1 VCEIDRK
8 SKNLQNRCAI
18 MHIRYSWDDLRFLL
32 AVARAGTLSGAA
44 RSLSVNHTTVSR
56 RIQALEERLGVRL
69 FERLSSGW
77 ATTEAGED
85 MLASARRVEEEMAA
99 VDRRVLGQDTRL
111 SGKVRVAITDIMAVA
126 LMTEFAAFSEAHPG
140 IELELIA
147 GYHLSNLTEREADV
161 AVRATAAPPEHLIGR
176 RVSGLTAAAF
186 GSRAYLQRHPP
197 GTTPLADHVW
207 LGFDPTL
214 EDLPPARWLREQ
226 LTEARIAGRSN
237 SGLVMQEAI
246 RAGMGVG
253 HLFTFMGD
261 ADPEL
266 QRVTEPEGYGFGL
279 WILTHPDLRR
289 TARIRRFID
298 FLSEACAAR
307 RAELEAH

>member
-1 VCEIDRK
+1 
-8 SKNLQNRCAI
+8 
-18 MHIRYSWDDLRFLL
+18 MHNGYSWDDLRFLL

-44 RSLSVNHTTVSR
+44 RSLGVKHTTVSR
-56 RIQALEERLGVRL
+56 RIRGLEERVGVRL

-99 VDRRVLGQDTRL
+99 VDRRVLGQDARL
-111 SGKVRVAITDIMAVA
+111 SGTVRVAITDIMAVA
-126 LMTEFAAFSEAHPG
+126 FMAEFADFSQRNPG

-147 GYHLSNLTEREADV
+147 GYHPSNLTEREADV
-161 AVRATAAPPEHLIGR
+161 AVRATAAPPEHLVGR

-186 GSRAYLQRHPP
+186 GSRAYLARHPLHA
-197 GTTPLADHVW
+197 TPLADHVW
-207 LGFDPTL
+207 LGFDPSL
-214 EDLPPARWLREQ
+214 EHLPPARWMREQ
-226 LTEARIAGRSN
+226 LPLARIAGRTN

-246 RAGMGVG
+246 RAGLGVG

-266 QRVTEPEGYGFGL
+266 ERVTEPEGYGFGL
-279 WILTHPDLRR
+279 WVLTHPDLRR
-289 TARIRRFID
+289 TARIRRFTE
-298 FLSEACAAR
+298 FLADACAEKRAAFEAR
-307 RAELEAH
+307 